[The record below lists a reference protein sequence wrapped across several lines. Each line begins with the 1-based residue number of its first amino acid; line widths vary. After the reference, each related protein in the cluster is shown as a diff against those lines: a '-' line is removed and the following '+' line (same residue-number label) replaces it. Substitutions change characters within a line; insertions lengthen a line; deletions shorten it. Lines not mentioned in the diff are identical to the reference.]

1 MTTAD
6 PARFSRRTLLG
17 AAAAVGAGFS
27 LSACGGSH
35 GPGQAPAPATG
46 KGGAEGYKG
55 PAVTL
60 QYWNGLTGGDGPVMK
75 KLTAKFMKAHPTI
88 KVTTTSIAWAD
99 LFQKLPAAVQSG
111 RAPDICLMH
120 TGDIA
125 TNAARRVVQPID
137 DVVKGAG
144 LTADD
149 YAELVWK
156 ATYYKDQQYAIPLDI
171 HPAGLYYNKKV
182 LAQVGADP
190 AKPPTTKDEFMAVL
204 DKCRSKN
211 VKGYWVSALSIG
223 GLVAQSM
230 IFQNGGYMISDDGAK
245 TGFADQPAI
254 DSITFF
260 KSLIDDGYSPKNAAA
275 DGNWVSFS
283 NNKAAFMIV
292 GPWMVTPC
300 KEAKG
305 LEWGCAPI
313 PVFGSEQQTWAGS
326 HCFTLPRQ
334 TNQDKN
340 KATAARVFV
349 NWMSQN
355 SVGWAEAGMVPAR
368 KSVRESKEF
377 AQYTDVK
384 QFEKMIDWAHFPP
397 NVPGS
402 GDTDPEWSKAVSL
415 AVTGKKPVEQALR
428 DASQKG
434 DQILTANK
442 KKYSG

>member
-1 MTTAD
+1 V
-6 PARFSRRTLLG
+6 RLGRRTLLG
-17 AAAAVGAGFS
+17 AAASAGAG
-27 LSACGGSH
+27 LALTACGGSH
-35 GPGQAPAPATG
+35 GPGQAAAPATG
-46 KGGAEGYKG
+46 KGGAEGYDG
-55 PAVTL
+55 PNVEL

-75 KLTAKFMKAHPTI
+75 KLAQKFMDANPKI
-88 KVTTTSIAWAD
+88 KITTTSIAWAD

-120 TGDIA
+120 TADIA

-137 DVVKGAG
+137 DVVAGAK
-144 LTADD
+144 LSAAD
-149 YAELVWK
+149 YADLVWK
-156 ATYYKDQQYAIPLDI
+156 ATFYQDKQYAIPLDI

-190 AKPPTTKDEFMAVL
+190 TKPPTTKDEFMAVL
-204 DKCRSKN
+204 DKCKSKG
-211 VKGYWVSALSIG
+211 VKGYWVSALSVG

-230 IFQNGGYMISDDGAK
+230 IFQNGGYMISDDGSK
-245 TGFADQPAI
+245 TGFGDQPAI

-260 KSLIDDGYSPKNAAA
+260 KSLIDNDYSPKNAAG
-275 DGNWVSFS
+275 DGDWVSFS

-300 KEAKG
+300 KQAKG

-313 PVFGSEQQTWAGS
+313 PVLGSQNQTWAGS

-334 TNQDKN
+334 ASPDKN

-368 KSVRESKEF
+368 KSVRESAEF
-377 AQYTDVK
+377 AKYTEVK

-402 GDTDPEWSKAVSL
+402 GDTDPEWTKAISL
-415 AVTGKKPVEQALR
+415 AVTGKKPIDQALK
-428 DASQKG
+428 DAAQKG
-434 DQILTANK
+434 DQILAANQ
-442 KKYSG
+442 KKYGG

>member
-1 MTTAD
+1 MTTPD
-6 PARFSRRTLLG
+6 LVRLGRRTLLG
-17 AAAAVGAGFS
+17 AVAGAGAG
-27 LSACGGSH
+27 LALTACGGTS
-35 GPGQAPAPATG
+35 GPPQAGPATG
-46 KGGAEGYKG
+46 KGGAEGYDG
-55 PAVTL
+55 PNVEL

-75 KLTAKFMKAHPTI
+75 KLAQKFMDAHPKI

-111 RAPDICLMH
+111 RAPDVCLMH
-120 TGDIA
+120 TADIA

-137 DVVKGAG
+137 DVVAGAK
-144 LTADD
+144 LSADD

-156 ATYYKDQQYAIPLDI
+156 ATFYQDKQYAIPLDI

-182 LAQVGADP
+182 LTQVGADP
-190 AKPPTTKDEFMAVL
+190 TKPPTTKDEFMAVL
-204 DKCRSKN
+204 DKCKSKG
-211 VKGYWVSALSIG
+211 VKGYWVSALSVG

-245 TGFADQPAI
+245 TGFGDQPAI

-260 KSLIDDGYSPKNAAA
+260 KSLIDKDYSPKNAAG
-275 DGNWVSFS
+275 DGDWVSFS
-283 NNKAAFMIV
+283 NSKAAFMIS

-300 KEAKG
+300 KQAKG

-313 PVFGSEQQTWAGS
+313 PVLGSKEQTWAGS

-368 KSVRESKEF
+368 KSVRESADF
-377 AQYTDVK
+377 AQYTEVK

-397 NVPGS
+397 NVPGA
-402 GDTDPEWSKAVSL
+402 GDTDPEWTKAISL
-415 AVTGKKPVEQALR
+415 AVTGKKPIDQALK
-428 DASQKG
+428 DAAQKG
-434 DQILTANK
+434 DQILAANQ
-442 KKYSG
+442 KKYGG

>member
-6 PARFSRRTLLG
+6 PVRFGRRTLLG
-17 AAAAVGAGFS
+17 AAAAFGAGLTFS
-27 LSACGGSH
+27 GCGGSH
-35 GPGQAPAPATG
+35 GPGQEPAAG
-46 KGGAEGYKG
+46 KGGAEGYNG
-55 PAVTL
+55 PDVTL

-75 KLTAKFMKAHPTI
+75 KLVAKFMKAHPKI

-120 TGDIA
+120 TADIA

-137 DVVKGAG
+137 DVIKGLG

-156 ATYYKDQQYAIPLDI
+156 ATFFKSQQYAIPLDI

-182 LAQVGADP
+182 LTQVGADP
-190 AKPPTTKDEFMAVL
+190 TKPPTTKDEFMAVL
-204 DKCRSKN
+204 DKCKSKN
-211 VKGYWVSALSIG
+211 VKGYWVSALSVG

-230 IFQNGGYMISDDGAK
+230 IFQNGGYMISDDGTK
-245 TGFADQPAI
+245 TGFGDQPAI
-254 DSITFF
+254 DSITYF

-275 DGNWVSFS
+275 DGDWVSFS

-305 LEWGCAPI
+305 LDWGCAPI
-313 PVFGSEQQTWAGS
+313 PVFGSQQQTWAGS

-334 TNQDKN
+334 ANQDKN

-349 NWMSQN
+349 NWMSKN

-368 KSVRESKEF
+368 KSVRESSEF

-397 NVPGS
+397 NVPGA

-415 AVTGKKPVEQALR
+415 AVTGKKPIAQALQ
-428 DASQKG
+428 DAAQKG